1 MQRKAEKGA
10 QKGIEGRERQR
21 EAERGRERQKK
32 AEKAERGREK
42 QRKAE
47 KGREGRQAEGSFIR
61 SVEIESK
68 MEKQSVVIAKTE
80 CDLYSN
86 TSWGTASLVYG
97 KQT

>member
-10 QKGIEGRERQR
+10 QKGIERQR
-21 EAERGRERQKK
+21 KAERGRERQKK

-42 QRKAE
+42 QIKAE
-47 KGREGRQAEGSFIR
+47 KGRERRQAEGSFKR

-68 MEKQSVVIAKTE
+68 MEKQSFVIAKTE
-80 CDLYSN
+80 CNLYSN
-86 TSWGTASLVYG
+86 TSWATASLVYG